1 MRRASAQ
8 KIPGE
13 LEMPTEPQMLASYY
27 VYYRIADGEEPLA
40 RECAQRLLDQIAKST
55 GVRGRLM
62 VKRGEPNLW
71 MEIFEDVPDAEA
83 FERALATCV
92 DELELER
99 LLAEGSRRLL
109 ECFECV

>member
-1 MRRASAQ
+1 
-8 KIPGE
+8 
-13 LEMPTEPQMLASYY
+13 MPSKAAMLASYY
-27 VYYRIADGEEPLA
+27 VYYRIADGEEPVA
-40 RECAQRLLDQIAKST
+40 RKSAQRLLDQIAASI

-71 MEIFEDVPDAEA
+71 MEIYEDVPDAEA

-92 DELELER
+92 RELELER
-99 LLAEGSRRLL
+99 LLAEGSRRHL